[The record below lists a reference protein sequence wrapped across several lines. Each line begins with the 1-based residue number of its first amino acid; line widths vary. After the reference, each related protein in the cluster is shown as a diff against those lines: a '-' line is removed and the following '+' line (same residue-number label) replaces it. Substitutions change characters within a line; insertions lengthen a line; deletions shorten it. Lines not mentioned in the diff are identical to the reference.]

1 MREIGETERER
12 EREKMR
18 GKVRER
24 HIIQKD
30 SAAFSAIL
38 GKIYF
43 FGVVPIN
50 IFIKSYK

>member
-1 MREIGETERER
+1 MERQRER
-12 EREKMR
+12 ERENER
-18 GKVRER
+18 ESERER